1 MHRQSLQIPAQV
13 IIAFSLFLSV
23 ETRQPS
29 AFGEDGTLV
38 GDLWVGAGGSSTVAV
53 GLVLLDLSEHF
64 RHCWEGFGGRW

>member
-1 MHRQSLQIPAQV
+1 MHRQSLQIPVQV

-29 AFGEDGTLV
+29 AFGED

-64 RHCWEGFGGRW
+64 RHCWKGFGGRW